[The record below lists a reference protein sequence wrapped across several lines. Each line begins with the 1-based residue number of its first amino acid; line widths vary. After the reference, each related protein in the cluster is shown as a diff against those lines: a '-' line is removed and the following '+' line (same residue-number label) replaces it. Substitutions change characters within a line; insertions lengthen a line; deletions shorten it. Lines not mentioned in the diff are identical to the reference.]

1 MNYDETRNILSILKL
16 NYPQSFKGWSL
27 QQSHDFL
34 NLWSEAFKDDSVQL
48 VAGAV
53 KSIIYS
59 DTREFAPNIGQV
71 KNKMHKLTAKDELT
85 EIEAWGTV
93 KAALRNSGYH
103 AAEEFEKL
111 PPVVKSLVGSPRQL
125 FEWSMMDTSEIDT
138 VVASNFQR
146 SYKVRAK
153 HEKEMQAIPL
163 EVKEALG
170 ITTLTEKMKL
180 ESNLNKQ
187 NRLEGHKD
195 DSK

>member
-34 NLWSEAFKDDSVQL
+34 NLWSEAFKDDPVQL

-93 KAALRNSGYH
+93 KAALRKSGYH

>member
-1 MNYDETRNILSILKL
+1 MTIEETKQILTILKI
-16 NYPQSFKGWSL
+16 NYPASFKGWDGE
-27 QQSHDFL
+27 QSRMFL
-34 NLWSEAFKDDSVQL
+34 KLWAEAFKDEPVEL

-53 KSIIYS
+53 KSIVYG

-71 KNKMHKLTAKDELT
+71 KEKIHKLTAKDEMT

-180 ESNLNKQ
+180 ESSLNKQ

>member
-34 NLWSEAFKDDSVQL
+34 NLWSEAFKDDPVQL

-93 KAALRNSGYH
+93 KAALRNSGYR

-180 ESNLNKQ
+180 ESSLNKQ